1 MGSMTPD
8 ERQKRI
14 VRELLQFEDVHER
27 LSYVQDRIK
36 RNPVLGVDQRIEE
49 FRIQGCAT
57 PVWMIPSY
65 QEGRCSFA
73 LDSTSQMVRGL
84 ASLIVEVY
92 TESTPLEICDF
103 QSDILAAAGLERRI
117 TSTRLHGIAQLE
129 AAIRRFARSCL

>member
-1 MGSMTPD
+1 MTPD

-14 VRELLQFEDVHER
+14 VRELLQFEDAHER

-36 RNPVLGVDQRIEE
+36 RSPALGTDQRIEV

-57 PVWMIPSY
+57 PVWMVPSY
-65 QEGRCSFA
+65 HGGRCSFT

-84 ASLIVEVY
+84 ASLIIEVY
-92 TESTPLEICDF
+92 TESTPLEICEF
-103 QSDILAAAGLERRI
+103 QSDVLAAAGLERRI

-129 AAIRRFARSCL
+129 AAIKRFAGSCL